1 MGRHFLYHCKKT
13 KMNDENKIIQRLSAI
28 YGGDMGK
35 MLEAIRFFKING
47 FLPKWSNVADA
58 VTNMCNTAD
67 SLVGRESHDA
77 LIDNIRSGP
86 APLYDYGQ
94 TLLKE
99 YPSST
104 SSGGGA
110 FGGSGASSSWS
121 VDIGNPG
128 PYDYVE
134 NIPLLDRMTFSD
146 AYSAARRAGIGEF
159 EFDGRTYSTDYDP
172 NATLGPVQMGESL
185 VGNLRNVYDADGR
198 IIRDSTRVEP
208 WMGQI
213 PGRHKREH
221 AQGGTL
227 LLPYNKFEME
237 GPENGIG
244 ENTESAQQAS
254 ERKHENFYRR
264 FSDKYGVLYD
274 VANAVLYAAAPYT
287 GGTTLPLAVL
297 MSGAQGA
304 GGIYDMID
312 NGPDWNNAIDVT
324 SAIPGLGISQ
334 SVVKSL
340 AKKGISKA
348 ITKNVAS
355 NVDPFSLMR
364 VARKVAKIENVSNH
378 ALNAAQLMNDFY
390 DMKTGKKV
398 SEAPLLESAP
408 PVFSG
413 PVNVGYVTISGA
425 NPEYEEL
432 FTRGVGLKNEYQDNY
447 RNREWSSGSIHFG
460 GETVDFDY
468 GYGNNYYGGAK
479 VPVEILDYIYNA
491 SADNNIPFKALLGLA
506 GKESTL
512 GYGSIRQRQ
521 DLKDSISPL
530 RLFNYDHGIG
540 QSDIV
545 LAKDM
550 KRFYDILNKYYNAEK
565 ITEED
570 ADVFSS
576 VVDKIERENGL
587 LHDYTGDNFVKD
599 MWDYY
604 QNSGMWNKSNG
615 FRNDVLKKGEEAF
628 GNPAFRKWWES
639 RGYSLNNDGVAV
651 KKVR

>member
-104 SSGGGA
+104 SSGGGD
-110 FGGSGASSSWS
+110 FSGSGASSSWS

-227 LLPYNKFEME
+227 LLPYNKFEDGGDE
-237 GPENGIG
+237 DLRQNGDIEPARIIG
-244 ENTESAQQAS
+244 YAPSINTAQGRKAAKNIAKEIASGKAVESIPTKYHDYIFGELNGTYSYPRMINRAS
-254 ERKHENFYRR
+254 DVSTSRLTDEEKRLRAEMIARYSGGIKNIGDLLVTSSKPVAAFRTWLIDPFKDRRVYLGKVTPKKAMERKLSKTN
-264 FSDKYGVLYD
+264 
-274 VANAVLYAAAPYT
+274 YT
-287 GGTTLPLAVL
+287 GVGNYSTLMNPEVPSWNILQVSDYTSGFEDDFVSAIFNGRTPLAEEGVEPISSENVPL
-297 MSGAQGA
+297 YERIYGKTSPSVFGRNGLRGYQIGKETLDIAPKLDSVALSSQIYPTGVDGYDINNMWPWRIGDGGHYYDAGA
-304 GGIYDMID
+304 YDK
-312 NGPDWNNAIDVT
+312 IDVEY
-324 SAIPGLGISQ
+324 G
-334 SVVKSL
+334 
-340 AKKGISKA
+340 
-348 ITKNVAS
+348 
-355 NVDPFSLMR
+355 
-364 VARKVAKIENVSNH
+364 
-378 ALNAAQLMNDFY
+378 
-390 DMKTGKKV
+390 GKKY
-398 SEAPLLESAP
+398 SKFMD
-408 PVFSG
+408 VFD
-413 PVNVGYVTISGA
+413 
-425 NPEYEEL
+425 L
-432 FTRGVGLKNEYQDNY
+432 
-447 RNREWSSGSIHFG
+447 
-460 GETVDFDY
+460 
-468 GYGNNYYGGAK
+468 GNNGGKNRKAM
-479 VPVEILDYIYNA
+479 EISTFLDSMSYPY
-491 SADNNIPFKALLGLA
+491 
-506 GKESTL
+506 
-512 GYGSIRQRQ
+512 
-521 DLKDSISPL
+521 
-530 RLFNYDHGIG
+530 
-540 QSDIV
+540 
-545 LAKDM
+545 
-550 KRFYDILNKYYNAEK
+550 
-565 ITEED
+565 
-570 ADVFSS
+570 
-576 VVDKIERENGL
+576 VVVTPWFEA
-587 LHDYTGDNFVKD
+587 HD
-599 MWDYY
+599 
-604 QNSGMWNKSNG
+604 
-615 FRNDVLKKGEEAF
+615 
-628 GNPAFRKWWES
+628 
-639 RGYSLNNDGVAV
+639 
-651 KKVR
+651 